1 MQRLTDSPTGRLVPI
16 RDEQQAFV
24 PNPLPRDLPMSPRL
38 VSLLVDASS
47 AVGTLRGIGETV
59 PNPRLLIRPF
69 IRREAVLSSRIEG
82 TIASLSDVF
91 AYEVEDQSPPGS
103 DVAEVVNYVTA
114 LECGIDQLEALPIS
128 YRLVN
133 EIHSRLLDGVRGQDT
148 LPGQFRDVQVWIGAP
163 RSTIHDARFVP
174 PPPNRLRDLFYDWE
188 KFANESTQMPPLVRC
203 ALMHYQLEA
212 IHPYPDGNGRIG
224 RLLITLF
231 LCASGVLPIPL
242 LYMSAYFERDRR
254 KYYDELFAVSET
266 GDWEPW
272 LTYFLIG
279 VHEEA
284 RDTMERIRRIRRIQD
299 EWRALLQSRNATA
312 KDIQMMDE
320 LFSHPLTTV
329 SRASKLLGMSDAGA
343 RGVLDRLIDDG
354 ILTRTRRSWPRQY
367 IARRLLYEIERP
379 IASQDY

>member
-1 MQRLTDSPTGRLVPI
+1 
-16 RDEQQAFV
+16 
-24 PNPLPRDLPMSPRL
+24 MSQRL

-47 AVGTLRGIGETV
+47 TVGTLRGVGETV

-91 AYEVEDQSPPGS
+91 TYEVEDRSPPGS

-114 LECGIDQLEALPIS
+114 LEYGIDQLDSLPIS

-133 EIHSRLLDGVRGQDT
+133 EIHSRLLEGVRGQDT
-148 LPGQFRDVQVWIGAP
+148 LPGQFRRVQVWIGSP
-163 RSTIHDARFVP
+163 GFTIRDARFVP
-174 PPPNRLRDLFYDWE
+174 PPPDRLRDLFHDWE
-188 KFANESTQMPPLVRC
+188 NFVNEPSQLPPLVRC

-231 LCASGVLPIPL
+231 LCASGVLPEPL
-242 LYMSAYFERDRR
+242 LYMSAYFERDRQR
-254 KYYDELFAVSET
+254 YYDELFAVSET
-266 GDWEPW
+266 GDWEQW

-279 VHEEA
+279 VHQEA
-284 RDTMERIRRIRRIQD
+284 RDTMERLRRIRSIQD

-312 KDIQMMDE
+312 NDLRLLDD
-320 LFSHPLTTV
+320 LFSHPVTTA
-329 SRASKLLGMSDAGA
+329 SRATKLLEISDAGA
-343 RGVLDRLIDDG
+343 RGVLNRLVDAE
-354 ILTRTRRSWPRQY
+354 ILTRVERHRPNLY
-367 IARRLLYEIERP
+367 VARRIIDEIDKP
-379 IASQDY
+379 IASQDH